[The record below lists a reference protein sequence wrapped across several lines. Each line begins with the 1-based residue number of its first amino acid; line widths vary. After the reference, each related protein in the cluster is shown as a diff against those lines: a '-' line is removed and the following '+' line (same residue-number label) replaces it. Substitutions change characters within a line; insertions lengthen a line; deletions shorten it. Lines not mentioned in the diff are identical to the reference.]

1 MSYDHHYNEQKI
13 KIIKHTAEYM
23 SGLRGQGRLGG
34 GAIHQ
39 EKSFTLLGITKAKN
53 DICHEVSD

>member
-1 MSYDHHYNEQKI
+1 MSYDHHYNELKI
-13 KIIKHTAEYM
+13 KIIKHTAEYI

-39 EKSFTLLGITKAKN
+39 EKSFTL
-53 DICHEVSD
+53 